1 MAETQNFDKVNIL
14 KRRSIPYDEYF
25 GDMDLTPK
33 QKAKRK
39 EMAIIL
45 EDVFYIFF
53 EMFGKGLEIGF
64 LNELKVKQEL
74 TYQLYDA
81 IENSKEAERF
91 FETEEQKNKYI
102 TDTVNETYRST
113 VENIVRE
120 PDTLDY
126 TGTEKYWLSG
136 DRAQFIAENE
146 SNTLLNSAEF
156 IEAKEEGY
164 THKIWMSYGDDRVRL
179 THQEVDG
186 AKIPIGAYF
195 DVGRARMLYPKD
207 VTSELS
213 TGAECPE
220 EVCNCRCT
228 VSYVK

>member
-1 MAETQNFDKVNIL
+1 MAETQNFDKLNIL

-39 EMAIIL
+39 EMALIL

-74 TYQLYDA
+74 TYQLYEA

-91 FETEEQKNKYI
+91 FESEKQKDKYI
-102 TDTVNETYRST
+102 ADTVNTMYQST
-113 VENIVRE
+113 FENIVRE

-146 SNTLLNSAEF
+146 SNTLLNGAEF
-156 IEAKEEGY
+156 IEAKEDGK
-164 THKIWMSYGDDRVRL
+164 THKIWMAYPDDRVRP
-179 THQEVDG
+179 THQVTDG
-186 AKIPIGAYF
+186 AKVPLDAYF
-195 DVGRARMLYPKD
+195 DVGAARMLYPKD
-207 VTSELS
+207 ISSELS
-213 TGAECPE
+213 TGAEHPE
-220 EVCNCRCT
+220 EVVNCRCT
-228 VSYVK
+228 IKYV

>member
-1 MAETQNFDKVNIL
+1 MAETQNFDKLNIL

-39 EMAIIL
+39 EMALIL

-74 TYQLYDA
+74 TYQLYEA

-91 FETEEQKNKYI
+91 FESEEQKDKYI

-113 VENIVRE
+113 FENIVRE

-126 TGTEKYWLSG
+126 TGTEKYWLSD

-220 EVCNCRCT
+220 EIVNCRCA
-228 VSYVK
+228 VKYV

>member
-1 MAETQNFDKVNIL
+1 MAETQNFDKLNIL

-39 EMAIIL
+39 EMALIL

-53 EMFGKGLEIGF
+53 EMFGIGLEIGF

-74 TYQLYDA
+74 TYQLYEA

-91 FETEEQKNKYI
+91 FESEEQKDKYI
-102 TDTVNETYRST
+102 
-113 VENIVRE
+113 
-120 PDTLDY
+120 
-126 TGTEKYWLSG
+126 GTEKYWLSD

-220 EVCNCRCT
+220 EVCNCRC
-228 VSYVK
+228 SCKYI